1 MNRSPLFLLLCL
13 VPLLFAGDA
22 DAPAP
27 PVKVREECGIV
38 PGERY
43 WITTRGLVF
52 PDGTLREDWKN
63 CQLMEGITFS
73 IRWDESDAEPAL
85 APVPEPVRRYR
96 VEAHSDCTGTP
107 EEQATRSL
115 RLGERIRE
123 QLVAQQKLLLTQIE
137 VVPLGCTRPLVSPE
151 VTDQDRAKNRRVEVI
166 LVGS

>member
-22 DAPAP
+22 DAPVP

-137 VVPLGCTRPLVSPE
+137 VVPFGCTRPLVSPE
-151 VTDQDRAKNRRVEVI
+151 VTDQDRMRNRRVEVI

>member
-1 MNRSPLFLLLCL
+1 M
-13 VPLLFAGDA
+13 
-22 DAPAP
+22 
-27 PVKVREECGIV
+27 

-52 PDGTLREDWKN
+52 PDGILREDWKN

-73 IRWDESDAEPAL
+73 IRWDEADAEPAP
-85 APVPEPVRRYR
+85 APPVPEPVRRYR

-107 EEQATRSL
+107 EEQAARSL

-123 QLVAQQKLLLTQIE
+123 QLVAQQGLLFTQIE